1 MRDFSFNNTSSL
13 KSTLFGHKLS
23 DPLSLSLPL
32 LIFATHALALTHALS
47 HSLFS
52 NFLSLMSKSNTHMS
66 GGRRRKFQSASV
78 CVAGSVVGVG
88 GRVQPLWRHRKVT
101 IARYRNSRRTPIIRG
116 VRVETL
122 EPGIA
127 RRRWFVVQ

>member
-66 GGRRRKFQSASV
+66 GGKEKKVPVSKRVRCKQ
-78 CVAGSVVGVG
+78 CG
-88 GRVQPLWRHRKVT
+88 GGGGTGAAPLEAPKSD
-101 IARYRNSRRTPIIRG
+101 NSP
-116 VRVETL
+116 L
-122 EPGIA
+122 
-127 RRRWFVVQ
+127 